1 MINKYMVK
9 IIKLLIIIAS
19 KFRKNQ
25 EMISNLIIWLN
36 ILQGKNAP
44 VNNEIEANFIKKYLN
59 QEKSNIILDVGAH
72 LGTYTEN
79 LIEDYENSKFYL
91 FEPSKKQ
98 FTNLKQ
104 KFAKYD
110 NVKIFNVALSDKNGI
125 SKLHYNT
132 DGDSQA
138 SLTKRVEI
146 HRDKNF
152 KLSEEV
158 TTLTLSNF
166 WEDNLNFQ
174 QIDLLKLDIEG
185 EEFKVLKNI
194 KDLLYNIH
202 LIQFEFGE
210 ANIATKVFFKD
221 FWSLLTNSG
230 FKIYRYTHYEKLI
243 SVDHYTEYDEFF
255 RFTNYLAINLSLNK
269 KI

>member
-1 MINKYMVK
+1 MFDKLATYIKDTPLSTFNRKYHNGEDNINMIPLV
-9 IIKLLIIIAS
+9 
-19 KFRKNQ
+19 
-25 EMISNLIIWLN
+25 
-36 ILQGKNAP
+36 
-44 VNNEIEANFIKKYLN
+44 
-59 QEKSNIILDVGAH
+59 DV
-72 LGTYTEN
+72 L
-79 LIEDYENSKFYL
+79 
-91 FEPSKKQ
+91 EP
-98 FTNLKQ
+98 
-104 KFAKYD
+104 
-110 NVKIFNVALSDKNGI
+110 
-125 SKLHYNT
+125 
-132 DGDSQA
+132 
-138 SLTKRVEI
+138 
-146 HRDKNF
+146 
-152 KLSEEV
+152 EEV
-158 TTLTLSNF
+158 TTLKLSDF

-194 KDLLYNIH
+194 KDLLNNIH

-230 FKIYRYTHYEKLI
+230 FKIYRYTHYQKLI